1 MKISLE
7 LLKNGLGTLSGLSWR
22 PLGTLW
28 GGVLGP
34 LERFGAALG
43 RPGGAQELSFGVSA
57 RRPRGPQEGPK
68 EGEKEFTVI
77 LNVPRRSKTPQM
89 APKIPQNGPQE
100 APKRLPRGCQ
110 DVLACLFRGHE
121 KAFRICFKILL
132 GGMSRS
138 SKCVFLSLHI
148 VLRRVPQSRSTK
160 TFFAPAAFIDV
171 HLMRGRSGETCKMIP
186 GLS

>member
-1 MKISLE
+1 MSYSKTVSGPSWASLGPPWGPFGE
-7 LLKNGLGTLSGLSWR
+7 VFWGLL
-22 PLGTLW
+22 
-28 GGVLGP
+28 GVLGP
-34 LERFGAALG
+34 LL
-43 RPGGAQELSFGVSA
+43 GAQVAPRSSFWVSA
-57 RRPRGPQEGPK
+57 RRPRGPRGGPK
-68 EGEKEFTVI
+68 GGEKEFKVI
-77 LNVPRRSKTPQM
+77 LYVPRRSKTPQM
-89 APKIPQNGPQE
+89 APKTPQNGPQE

-110 DVLACLFRGHE
+110 NVLECLFRGHE

-171 HLMRGRSGETCKMIP
+171 HLMRGTSRETCKMIP